1 MIAMKILVT
10 GASGFVGTHLC
21 RFLLNANHH
30 VIGLARSEHNNRI
43 ARLNYRFIAADTT
56 RPGPWQEL
64 LTEVDAVI
72 NLAGRSIFGR
82 WTEKIKSEIRESRI
96 LTTRNVVHGLPEGK
110 ATALI
115 SASGVGYYGGRGDD
129 VLTEDAP
136 AGDDFLARLSID
148 WEREALAARPKG
160 TRVVLTRLGV
170 VLGRGGGAMAQMLPA
185 FKAFV
190 GGPIGDGRQWFPW
203 IHLHDLSAA
212 MLFLIEHPGLSGP
225 VNLCAPNPVPNRTLA
240 AAIGRSLNRPAFMR
254 APAFMIRMAL
264 GEFADVLLGSQRAV
278 PQKLLQH
285 HFTFNYPD
293 IEAAVNAVAH
303 GEAA

>member
-1 MIAMKILVT
+1 MKILVT

-21 RFLLNANHH
+21 RFLLSADHQ
-30 VIGLARSEHNNRI
+30 VIGLARSEHNNLI
-43 ARLNYRFIAADTT
+43 SHKNYCFLTADTT
-56 RPGPWQEL
+56 RPGPWQER

-82 WTEKIKSEIRESRI
+82 WTEGIKSEIRDSRL
-96 LTTRNVVHGLPEGK
+96 LTTRNVAHGLPQGK
-110 ATALI
+110 MTVFI
-115 SASGVGYYGGRGDD
+115 SASGVGYYGSRGDEE
-129 VLTEDAP
+129 LTEDAP
-136 AGDDFLARLSID
+136 AGDDFLARLSVD
-148 WEREALAARPKG
+148 WEKEALAALPKG
-160 TRVVLTRLGV
+160 ARVVLMRLGV

-212 MLFLIEHPGLSGP
+212 VLFLIEHPGLAGP

-240 AAIGRSLNRPAFMR
+240 AAIGKSLNRPAFMR
-254 APAFMIRMAL
+254 APAFMIRLAL

-278 PQKLLQH
+278 PEKLLKHQ
-285 HFTFNYPD
+285 FTFHYPE
-293 IEAAVNAVAH
+293 IGAAVNAVAR
-303 GEAA
+303 GDAA

>member
-10 GASGFVGTHLC
+10 GASGFVGTYLC
-21 RFLLNANHH
+21 RFLLNANQH
-30 VIGLARSEHNNRI
+30 VIGLARSERGTGISHQ
-43 ARLNYRFIAADTT
+43 NYRFLAADTT
-56 RPGPWQEL
+56 RPGSWQES
-64 LTEVDAVI
+64 LTEADTVI

-82 WTEKIKSEIRESRI
+82 WTEGIKSEIRESRL
-96 LTTRNVVHGLPEGK
+96 LTTRNVVKGLSQGK

-115 SASGVGYYGGRGDD
+115 SASGVGYYGSRGDE

-160 TRVVLTRLGV
+160 ARVVLMRLGV

-185 FKAFV
+185 FNAFV

-212 MLFLIEHPGLSGP
+212 VLFLIEHPGLDGP
-225 VNLCAPNPVPNRTLA
+225 VNLCAPNPVPNRTLT

-264 GEFADVLLGSQRAV
+264 GEFAGVLLGSQRAV
-278 PQKLLQH
+278 PQKLLKYN
-285 HFTFNYPD
+285 FTFDYPD

>member
-30 VIGLARSEHNNRI
+30 VIGLARSEHHNRI
-43 ARLNYRFIAADTT
+43 SHQNYRFLTADTT
-56 RPGPWQEL
+56 RPGPWQER

-82 WTEKIKSEIRESRI
+82 WNEGIKSEIRESRI
-96 LTTRNVVHGLPEGK
+96 MTTRNVVQGLPQGK
-110 ATALI
+110 ATVLI
-115 SASGVGYYGGRGDD
+115 SASGVGYYGSRGDE
-129 VLTEDAP
+129 VLTEDSR
-136 AGDDFLARLSID
+136 AGDDFLARLSVD
-148 WEREALAARPKG
+148 WESEALAARPKG
-160 TRVVLTRLGV
+160 TRVVLMRLGV

-203 IHLHDLSAA
+203 IHLHDLAA
-212 MLFLIEHPGLSGP
+212 AVLFLIQRPELNGP

-240 AAIGRSLNRPAFMR
+240 EAIGKSLNRPAFMR
-254 APAFMIRMAL
+254 TPAFMIRMAL
-264 GEFADVLLGSQRAV
+264 GEFADVLLGSQRVV
-278 PQKLLQH
+278 PEKLLKQH
-285 HFTFNYPD
+285 FNFYYPE
-293 IEAAVNAVAH
+293 IEAAVNAIAQ